1 MRQEIERLNKKIVEL
16 ESQSKTSIEEV
27 IMNMGASE
35 AFKKLVEEKNA
46 TIKKLIREKGE
57 IYKTVAA
64 GLS

>member
-57 IYKTVAA
+57 IYKRVAA
-64 GLS
+64 GPS